1 MSEEE
6 EESANDQIIDNVENM
21 LEALDAVPGQIE
33 DDSNIE
39 ISTEERAK
47 STSDMAKIRL
57 QELQVTIQLRKMW
70 SITLLVLVIS
80 IIISD
85 GVITYLTGF
94 RILKFTGISL
104 PLFIGSNL
112 AQIFALSVIVV
123 KFLFDTSAN

>member
-1 MSEEE
+1 MSEE
-6 EESANDQIIDNVENM
+6 EESANDQIIDSVENM

-70 SITLLVLVIS
+70 SIALLVLVIS

-94 RILKFTGISL
+94 GILKFTGISL

>member
-1 MSEEE
+1 MSEE

-70 SITLLVLVIS
+70 SIALLVLVIS

-94 RILKFTGISL
+94 GILKFTGISL

>member
-1 MSEEE
+1 MSEE
-6 EESANDQIIDNVENM
+6 EESANDQIIDNVDNM

>member
-1 MSEEE
+1 MSEKEK
-6 EESANDQIIDNVENM
+6 STNDQIIDNVENM
-21 LEALDAVPGQIE
+21 LEALDAVPGQIK

-47 STSDMAKIRL
+47 ATSDIAKIRL
-57 QELQVTIQLRKMW
+57 QELQVTIQLRKLW
-70 SITLLVLVIS
+70 SIALLALVIL

-85 GVITYLTGF
+85 GVITYLTGLG
-94 RILKFTGISL
+94 ILNFTGISL